1 MALTEIPKE
10 LSSTPSIVDNSTGT
24 AITIDSS
31 NNTNFADNAK
41 AIFGAGS
48 DLHIY
53 HDGTNSYISDQGT
66 NDLKVLATDF
76 QLKNSADNEFM
87 MTAVTDGA
95 VTMYHNNAAKLATTA
110 TGIDVTGSVT
120 ADGLTVD
127 TDTLVVDATNN
138 RVGIGTSSPQ
148 SIVHID
154 QGASDAQLT
163 LETHAAGDSKVV
175 FSQGQT
181 AGNWAVGYDDGGG
194 VTENS
199 LSFAYKA
206 DGYPSLSGQNKMIL
220 TPAGNVG
227 IGTTSPSA
235 KVNIDTAVAGDGGAS
250 SATRNLLLL
259 QTSGTQATAGTL
271 KIDGIIHPSV
281 YKINI
286 DSSTGAGAAAPL
298 SFSTSNGATET
309 MRIDASGN
317 LLVSGTS
324 LTEDNHWHTK
334 DGTCYSYRAS
344 GVGRVHNQ
352 FFNAGSLR
360 GEITSSA
367 GGATLFTSI
376 SDSRVKENITDAAD
390 AGSTIDA
397 LQVRQFDMI
406 GGAHHDYGMVA
417 QELALVCPDSVYQ
430 PEDSEKMMSVDYSKL
445 VPMLVKEIQSL
456 RARIAA
462 LES

>member
-1 MALTEIPKE
+1 MADYT
-10 LSSTPSIVDNSTGT
+10 
-24 AITIDSS
+24 SS
-31 NNTNFADNAK
+31 NTGA
-41 AIFGAGS
+41 AI
-48 DLHIY
+48 
-53 HDGTNSYISDQGT
+53 
-66 NDLKVLATDF
+66 
-76 QLKNSADNEFM
+76 
-87 MTAVTDGA
+87 DGA
-95 VTMYHNNAAKLATTA
+95 VDYVELLDNIVTVDSGNNRI
-110 TGIDVTGSVT
+110 GINNGSPASALDVTGSVT

-138 RVGIGTSSPQ
+138 RVGIGTSS
-148 SIVHID
+148 IEGRLHVYN
-154 QGASDAQLT
+154 GASGKSYAVDGADQLILENNSSVLMDIRTPADATGGIL
-163 LETHAAGDSKVV
+163 
-175 FSQGQT
+175 FSDANARGRGVIQYSHSTDAMYFNT
-181 AGNWAVGYDDGGG
+181 AGASAMTID
-194 VTENS
+194 
-199 LSFAYKA
+199 A
-206 DGYPSLSGQNKMIL
+206 SGNL
-220 TPAGNVG
+220 G
-227 IGTTSPSA
+227 IGTSDPQKTLDVKGTFAISNSTTSYWDFDRDDS
-235 KVNIDTAVAGDGGAS
+235 DGA
-250 SATRNLLLL
+250 
-259 QTSGTQATAGTL
+259 L
-271 KIDGIIHPSV
+271 KIADTGTERMT
-281 YKINI
+281 I
-286 DSSTGAGAAAPL
+286 DSSGTTTFTKSGGGNIRIAETASRYAEIFGYAEGTANGSTMAFHTIE
-298 SFSTSNGATET
+298 SGTSTSTER
-309 MRIDASGN
+309 MRLDASGN

>member
-1 MALTEIPKE
+1 MRIDSNGVLQSNGYSVVASSARPASGTLRLGNIASTSMLLDYDDQGQTIATVRNQYGTTDATAE
-10 LSSTPSIVDNSTGT
+10 LSLDSGFITFNTGT
-24 AITIDSS
+24 SFTERMTIDSS
-31 NNTNFADNAK
+31 GTTTFTKSGGGNIRIAETASRYAE
-41 AIFGAGS
+41 IFGYAEGTANGS
-48 DLHIY
+48 
-53 HDGTNSYISDQGT
+53 
-66 NDLKVLATDF
+66 
-76 QLKNSADNEFM
+76 
-87 MTAVTDGA
+87 
-95 VTMYHNNAAKLATTA
+95 TMAFHT
-110 TGIDVTGSVT
+110 IES
-120 ADGLTVD
+120 
-127 TDTLVVDATNN
+127 
-138 RVGIGTSSPQ
+138 GTSTS
-148 SIVHID
+148 
-154 QGASDAQLT
+154 
-163 LETHAAGDSKVV
+163 
-175 FSQGQT
+175 
-181 AGNWAVGYDDGGG
+181 
-194 VTENS
+194 TE
-199 LSFAYKA
+199 
-206 DGYPSLSGQNKMIL
+206 
-220 TPAGNVG
+220 
-227 IGTTSPSA
+227 
-235 KVNIDTAVAGDGGAS
+235 
-250 SATRNLLLL
+250 R
-259 QTSGTQATAGTL
+259 
-271 KIDGIIHPSV
+271 
-281 YKINI
+281 
-286 DSSTGAGAAAPL
+286 
-298 SFSTSNGATET
+298 
-309 MRIDASGN
+309 MRLDASGN